1 MVPHWEGDKGNQDEE
16 EAEEMGVEVEEEVTD
31 TSSSSS
37 SLSSSSREKSYNRY
51 LTRGEGSPSRGIL
64 QNRLL
69 NAFNCSRQSLM
80 AILHRFCNP

>member
-1 MVPHWEGDKGNQDEE
+1 MASHCEGDKGNQDEE
-16 EAEEMGVEVEEEVTD
+16 EEEEMGADVEEEVTD

-37 SLSSSSREKSYNRY
+37 SLSSSSREKSYKRY

-69 NAFNCSRQSLM
+69 NTFNCSR
-80 AILHRFCNP
+80 